1 MNLSLNR
8 SDVCRLM
15 RACTILD
22 HALDD
27 EEGCSQWRRL
37 HDELEKQMEAFDF
50 RMKQKK
56 EVK

>member
-1 MNLSLNR
+1 MNLSLSC

-27 EEGCSQWRRL
+27 EKGCSQWRRL
-37 HDELEKQMEAFDF
+37 HDELEKQIDAFDF
-50 RMKQKK
+50 RTKQKK